1 MSSFNADQA
10 LKNIGINS
18 LRPMQKE
25 AREVISG
32 SDNLFLLSPT
42 GSGKTLAFLL
52 PVVER
57 LNPKIESV
65 QTVILSPSREL
76 ALQTDSVFKSLKS
89 GLKSNCCYGG
99 HSMRV
104 EKQNLIH
111 PPALLIG
118 TPGRIADHI
127 RNNRI
132 DVRAIKTLVLD
143 EFDKSLE
150 YGFQKDMEFLIDS
163 LFCVQQKVLVSA
175 TEIDEMPEF
184 VSMEDAKTLNYLSE
198 KAEQKMTIKLVDN
211 FEGEEKVDSLV
222 RMLPELSKD
231 KVIIFFNHQ
240 DAVDRISQL
249 LKKEGIR
256 HTAFHGG
263 LKQEHRER
271 ELTKLRNGS
280 TNILLATDLA
290 ARGIDIPEI
299 KNIVHYQIPHKED
312 AFIHRNGR
320 TARMN
325 AEGTVYVLHEEGNK
339 LRDFIP
345 EDTDRVSPPKVSGKI
360 KNTEWT
366 TMHLAL
372 GKKNKISK
380 MDIVGTFCKKGGLG
394 KDEIGLIEVNDF
406 NSYIAVKANKAEDLI
421 SKLKEERIKGKKV
434 KLGISR

>member
-1 MSSFNADQA
+1 MSSFNTKEA
-10 LKNIGINS
+10 LKNIGINE
-18 LRPMQKE
+18 LRPMQAE
-25 AREVISG
+25 ARKLINNKE
-32 SDNLFLLSPT
+32 NLFLLSPT

-52 PVVER
+52 PVVEQ
-57 LNPKIESV
+57 LDEKIKTV

-76 ALQTDSVFKSLKS
+76 ALQTDSVFKSLKT

-99 HSMRV
+99 HAMRV
-104 EKQNLIH
+104 EKQNLLH

-150 YGFQKDMEFLIDS
+150 FGFQKDMEFLIDS
-163 LFCVQQKVLVSA
+163 FFCVNQKVLVSA
-175 TEIDEMPEF
+175 TEIDEMPDF
-184 VSMEDAKTLNYLSE
+184 VPMENAKTLNYLAE
-198 KAEQKMTIKLVDN
+198 KVEQKMTLKLVDN
-211 FEGEEKVDSLV
+211 LEDEEKVDSLV
-222 RMLPELSKD
+222 RMLPDLSKD

-325 AEGTVYVLHEEGNK
+325 AEGTVYILHDEGNK

-345 EDTDRVSPPKVSGKI
+345 EDIERVSPPKEKGKI
-360 KNTEWT
+360 QNTEWT
-366 TMHLAL
+366 TLHLSL

-394 KDEIGLIEVNDF
+394 KDDLGLIEVNDF
-406 NSYIAVKANKAEDLI
+406 NCYIAVRANKASSLLD
-421 SKLKEERIKGKKV
+421 KLKEERIKGKKV
-434 KLGISR
+434 KLGVSR